1 MIGYVTLGS
10 QDLERSAKFYDPIA
24 AEMGVGRMMEFP
36 TFIAW
41 GDANGAPGIAAT
53 KPYDGNAPSV
63 GNGVMVALE
72 CKDRDQVKR
81 LHELALANGGSDE
94 GEPGPR
100 GESDANGMVFY
111 AAYFRDP
118 DGHALEIIQEGM
130 WDQ

>member
-72 CKDRDQVKR
+72 CMDRDQVKR

-100 GESDANGMVFY
+100 GEPDANGMVFY

-118 DGHALEIIQEGM
+118 DGNKLNAFLMDKAE
-130 WDQ
+130 

>member
-63 GNGVMVALE
+63 GNGVMVALQ

-100 GESDANGMVFY
+100 GEPDANGMVFY

-118 DGHALEIIQEGM
+118 DGNKLNAFLM
-130 WDQ
+130 DKAA

>member
-81 LHELALANGGSDE
+81 LHELALSNGGSDE

-100 GESDANGMVFY
+100 GEPDANGMVFY

-118 DGHALEIIQEGM
+118 DGNKLNAFLMDKAE
-130 WDQ
+130 